1 MNDKIL
7 VVDTN
12 EDLLSS
18 IKDLLELYKFDVDL
32 SYSGKDALERITL
45 YNYDVIL
52 SDIHLPDISGL
63 ELLERI
69 KLTINSEIPVILMT
83 GMITVDMALKSIN
96 LGASD
101 FIKKPFNDYQIY
113 KSITRQITKRKKD
126 SYFNNYTR
134 YLIGTNYCFEFS
146 ANDYL
151 DFNIADFL
159 VSHLIRLKDITPA
172 VCNELS
178 LCIEEML
185 SNSFIH
191 GTFNIGSTYKK
202 MTHDEY
208 NSLIKELL
216 KQPEIR
222 NKRVS
227 VTISFRKKTKV
238 VLITV
243 TDQGS
248 GFEYSENQVEDRNN
262 IFRGLSLIRILT
274 DDVQFFNEGRTI
286 RIEKKI
292 GRRQK
297 RNLLLNE
304 A

>member
-12 EDLLSS
+12 EDLLYS
-18 IKDLLELYKFDVDL
+18 IKDLLELYKFEVDL
-32 SYSGKDALERITL
+32 SYSGKEALERITL

-52 SDIHLPDISGL
+52 SDIHLPDINGL

-83 GMITVDMALKSIN
+83 GMITVDMALRSIN

-113 KSITRQITKRKKD
+113 KSISRQITKRKKD

-151 DFNIADFL
+151 DFNITDFL

-191 GTFNIGSTYKK
+191 GTFNIGSSYKR

-208 NSLIKELL
+208 NALIKELL
-216 KQPEIR
+216 KKPEIK

-227 VTISFRKKTKV
+227 VTISYRKKTKV

-243 TDQGS
+243 SDQGN
-248 GFEYSENQVEDRNN
+248 GFQYQENQIGDRNN

-286 RIEKKI
+286 RIEKKV
-292 GRRQK
+292 GRKQK